1 MSLPHALLTSLLEKS
16 SSGYDLAQRFD
27 KSIGYFW
34 HASHQ
39 QIYRELG
46 RMEAAGWISSS
57 AAADGKARKRIY
69 EVLPAGNEELRRWAL
84 EPTDPPALRDEF
96 FVKLRTDA
104 VLGPLGLEREIE
116 RRMALHRLRLD
127 AYRAIEARNFL
138 GKQLSRCGEIQYL
151 LLRGGMLQ
159 EETML
164 RWSEE
169 ALRIIGANERA

>member
-1 MSLPHALLTSLLEKS
+1 MSLPHALMTSLLEKP

-57 AAADGKARKRIY
+57 ASADGKARKRVY
-69 EVLPAGNEELRRWAL
+69 EVMPAGKAELQRWAL
-84 EPTDPPALRDEF
+84 EPTDPTVLRDEF

-104 VLGPLGLEREIE
+104 VLGPLGLEREME
-116 RRMALHRLRLD
+116 RRMALHQLRLD
-127 AYRAIEARNFL
+127 AYRAIEARDFL
-138 GKQLSRCGEIQYL
+138 GKSLSRGGEIQYL

-164 RWSEE
+164 RWSAEV
-169 ALRIIGANERA
+169 LKTLGAGK

>member
-1 MSLPHALLTSLLEKS
+1 MSLPHALMTSLLEKS
-16 SSGYDLAQRFD
+16 CSGYDLAQRFD

-46 RMEAAGWISSS
+46 RMEAAGWICSS
-57 AAADGKARKRIY
+57 AAADSKTRKRIY
-69 EVLPAGNEELRRWAL
+69 RVLPAGEAELRRWAQ
-84 EPTDPPALRDEF
+84 EPSDPPALRDEF

-104 VLGPLGLEREIE
+104 AIGPLGLEREIE

-127 AYRAIEARNFL
+127 AYRAIEAKDFL
-138 GKQLSRCGEIQYL
+138 GKPLTRAGEIQYL

-169 ALRIIGANERA
+169 ALAACRARG

>member
-1 MSLPHALLTSLLEKS
+1 MSLPHALMTSLLEKS
-16 SSGYDLAQRFD
+16 SSGYELAQRFD

-39 QIYRELG
+39 QIYRELA

-57 AAADGKARKRIY
+57 AAEDGRARKRIY
-69 EVLPAGNEELRRWAL
+69 QVLPAGQAELLRWVQQPT
-84 EPTDPPALRDEF
+84 EPTVLRDEF
-96 FVKLRTDA
+96 FVKLRTEA

-116 RRMALHRLRLD
+116 QRMAIHNLRLD
-127 AYRAIEARNFL
+127 AYRAIEARDFL
-138 GKQLSRCGEIQYL
+138 GKPLSRGAQIQYL

-164 RWSEE
+164 RWSEQVLHT
-169 ALRIIGANERA
+169 LRGGQ